1 MVNKNF
7 KILVVDDEKDIVE
20 FVERKLQQEGY
31 LTVCAYDGEDA
42 LLKVKSD
49 NPDMV
54 ILDLT
59 MPKLNGFEVLKEIRD
74 KYTDK
79 WRPVIIVS
87 GNSEL
92 ESLKKSYNMEA
103 DLYLNKPCEMVH
115 LLRGI
120 KTLQSFIPLRIA

>member
-1 MVNKNF
+1 MANKNF
-7 KILVVDDEKDIVE
+7 KILLVDDEKDIVE
-20 FVERKLQQEGY
+20 FIERKLQQEGY
-31 LTVCAYDGEDA
+31 LTVCAYDGEEA

-49 NPDMV
+49 NPDML

-92 ESLKKSYNMEA
+92 ESLKKGYNMEA
-103 DLYLNKPCEMVH
+103 DLYLSKPCEMKH

-120 KTLQSFIPLRIA
+120 KTLESFIPLRI

>member
-1 MVNKNF
+1 MANENF
-7 KILVVDDEKDIVE
+7 KILVADDEKDIVE
-20 FVERKLQQEGY
+20 FLGKKLQQQGY
-31 LTVCAYDGEDA
+31 ATVCAYDGEEA

-49 NPDMV
+49 NPDMI

-59 MPKLNGFEVLKEIRD
+59 MPKLNGFEVLKQLRSASDE
-74 KYTDK
+74 K

-92 ESLKKSYNMEA
+92 EAIKKSYNLEA
-103 DLYLNKPCEMVH
+103 DLYLNKPCEIEH

-120 KTLQSFIPLRIA
+120 KTLQSFIPLRI

>member
-1 MVNKNF
+1 MANKNL

-31 LTVCAYDGEDA
+31 ATVCAYDGEEA

-59 MPKLNGFEVLKEIRD
+59 MPKLNGFEVLKEIRN
-74 KYTDK
+74 KHNDK

-87 GNSEL
+87 GNSEM
-92 ESLKKSYNMEA
+92 ESLKKGYNMEA
-103 DLYLNKPCEMVH
+103 DLYLNKPCEMEN

-120 KTLQSFIPLRIA
+120 KTLTSFIPLRI

>member
-1 MVNKNF
+1 MANENF
-7 KILVVDDEKDIVE
+7 KILIADDEKDIVE
-20 FVERKLQQEGY
+20 FMGKKLQQEGY
-31 LTVCAYDGEDA
+31 ATVCAYDGEEA

-49 NPDMV
+49 NPDMI

-59 MPKLNGFEVLKEIRD
+59 MPKLNGFEVLKQLRAVSD
-74 KYTDK
+74 DK

-92 ESLKKSYNMEA
+92 ESIKKGYSLEA
-103 DLYLNKPCEMVH
+103 DLYLNKPCEMEH

-120 KTLQSFIPLRIA
+120 KTLQSFIPLRI

>member
-1 MVNKNF
+1 MGNKNF

-20 FVERKLQQEGY
+20 FMGRKLQQEGY
-31 LTVCAYDGEDA
+31 ATVGAYDGEEA
-42 LLKVKSD
+42 LLKVKND
-49 NPDMV
+49 DPDMV

-74 KYTDK
+74 KHADK
-79 WRPVIIVS
+79 WRPVIIIS

-92 ESLKKSYNMEA
+92 ESIKKGYNLEA
-103 DLYLNKPCEMVH
+103 DLYLNKPCEMEH

-120 KTLQSFIPLRIA
+120 KTLQSFIPLRI